1 MTTYQ
6 ASTKSQYS
14 SAKTKMTGNLMCM
27 MYGKHDTEHDVMC
40 ISACTAF
47 GCHTYKV
54 QNSSK
59 TIT

>member
-6 ASTKSQYS
+6 PSTKSRYS
-14 SAKTKMTGNLMCM
+14 GAETKMTGNLMCM
-27 MYGKHDTEHDVMC
+27 MYGKHDTEHVMF
-40 ISACTAF
+40 ISACAAF
-47 GCHTYKV
+47 GCHTHKV